1 MLGNMDEKRYYK
13 DGEMRKEMKFRLN
26 KSWGIL
32 LVGMLVLM
40 VSAYVSAATL
50 FSDNFDDGNSS
61 GWTTQNGSWSV
72 VQDSGSYVFYQ
83 SSTSEG
89 RAWVNGSWSNCT
101 VEAKVKV
108 DNFNGSNRAFVCA
121 RMKDGNNYYA
131 ASLVGGGKLEIRK
144 KVSGSS
150 STLAS
155 KSYSLSTGTWYTVKL
170 EVNGSSIKMYV
181 NGTQQLSATDSSLS
195 SGGAGL
201 IAYKVVAKYDNV
213 VVNDLGGSSTS
224 VPTSTSTSTTSNP
237 SPTPTSTGS
246 NGGNLTI
253 TSTIIVK
260 AGTTYDGKG
269 VTIKASGMGDGS
281 QDEGQDPIFKLENGA
296 NLKNVV
302 IAAPGCDGI
311 HCYGNNVVENVT
323 WQDVGED
330 ALTVKGEGN
339 VTIKGGSAK
348 YADDKVFQLNAA
360 CTFTIQ
366 NFTAYDFGKVVRQ
379 NGDTTFKCTIYIDS
393 CNFNGNGGE
402 CIART
407 DSKTTQLYYRNMTA
421 SGVGTLW
428 KFPSSSQIHT
438 Y

>member
-1 MLGNMDEKRYYK
+1 MKEV
-13 DGEMRKEMKFRLN
+13 MRFRLN
-26 KSWGIL
+26 KVWCIL

-40 VSAYVSAATL
+40 VSTFVSAASL
-50 FSDNFDDGNSS
+50 FSDNFDDGNAN

-72 VQDSGSYVFYQ
+72 VRDSGSYVFYQ

-89 RAWVNGSWSNCT
+89 RAWINGSWSNYS

-108 DNFNGSNRAFVCA
+108 DNFNGSNRAYVCA
-121 RMKDGNNYYA
+121 RIKDGNNYYA
-131 ASLVGGGKLEIRK
+131 ASLAGDGKLEIRK

-170 EVNGSSIKMYV
+170 EVNGSNIQMYV
-181 NGTQQLSATDSSLS
+181 NDTKQLSATDSSLS

-201 IAYKVVAKYDNV
+201 IAYKVVAKFDNV
-213 VVNDLGGSSTS
+213 VVNDLGGGSTS
-224 VPTSTSTSTTSNP
+224 VPTSTSTATSQP
-237 SPTPTSTGS
+237 TPTPTSTGAT
-246 NGGNLTI
+246 GGTLKITDTI
-253 TSTIIVK
+253 VVK
-260 AGTTYDGKG
+260 SGTTYDGKG
-269 VTIKASGMGDGS
+269 VTIIASGMGDGS
-281 QDEGQDPIFKLENGA
+281 QSENQKPIFKLEKGA
-296 NLKNVV
+296 SLKNVN
-302 IAAPGCDGI
+302 IAAPGCDGV
-311 HCYGNNVVENVT
+311 HCYGDNVVENVV

-330 ALTVKGEGN
+330 ALTVKGEGS
-339 VTIKGGSAK
+339 VTVKGGSAK
-348 YADDKVFQLNAA
+348 YASDKVFQLNAA
-360 CTFTIQ
+360 CTFTIN

-379 NGDTTFKCTIYIDS
+379 NGGTTFKCIIYIDS
-393 CNFNGNGGE
+393 CTFDGNGGE

-421 SGVGTLW
+421 KGVGTLW